1 MLIAQYD
8 TDTDTDAKVEAD
20 RVAKRVRIL
29 CWIMTG
35 PDNHKTK
42 VDWGWNVLVAADKKL
57 IQAAHVKATWG
68 KRCNKLLFMS
78 SKEDQVNNNHH

>member
-1 MLIAQYD
+1 MLIAQYDVD
-8 TDTDTDAKVEAD
+8 TDTDTDAKEEAD

-42 VDWGWNVLVAADKKL
+42 VD
-57 IQAAHVKATWG
+57 
-68 KRCNKLLFMS
+68 
-78 SKEDQVNNNHH
+78 